1 MPDTWQIMVNGPAK
15 IFVEQ
20 GGQLI
25 QLDKRFAN
33 EAELQRVVRQLLAL
47 AGKTLSPQTPLMDL
61 RLADG
66 ARMTISVPPVT
77 TATSFTIR
85 KPSNRSL
92 DLSEIM
98 MKGAMSPEMAMVLR
112 LAVQL
117 LGPNGVVPAP
127 RLSAI
132 SLPPGRTISVALSA
146 GSGPL
151 SMVVRAQGGTVVAGT
166 ASYPSGGGYAAMLA
180 LPM

>member
-1 MPDTWQIMVNGPAK
+1 M
-15 IFVEQ
+15 
-20 GGQLI
+20 
-25 QLDKRFAN
+25 
-33 EAELQRVVRQLLAL
+33 LQNP
-47 AGKTLSPQTPLMDL
+47 G
-61 RLADG
+61 
-66 ARMTISVPPVT
+66 
-77 TATSFTIR
+77 
-85 KPSNRSL
+85 RS
-92 DLSEIM
+92 
-98 MKGAMSPEMAMVLR
+98 GLR